1 MSGEMRKREALQMLC
16 AAALLPAAPMALA
29 QFGSRRRAAP
39 EKSQSREEPRV
50 NQLESS
56 LQELHED
63 LKLAPQQ
70 EPLWESYA
78 DKVRALANDVA
89 RERNARPSATGTQLN
104 VVQRMDRV
112 VDTARN
118 RLAALED
125 ISQAGKS
132 LFESLSPEQKSP
144 ADPRRANIMSIPL
157 AGGNRQP

>member
-1 MSGEMRKREALQMLC
+1 MRKREALQMLC
-16 AAALLPAAPMALA
+16 AVALLPAAPMAIA
-29 QFGSRRRAAP
+29 QFGGRRRGGP

-63 LKLAPQQ
+63 LKLTPQQ

-78 DKVRALANDVA
+78 DKVRALASDVA
-89 RERNARPSATGTQLN
+89 RERNARPSATQLN
-104 VVQRMDRV
+104 VLQRMDRV

-132 LFESLSPEQKSP
+132 LFESLSPEQKVP
-144 ADPRRANIMSIPL
+144 ADPRLANIMSIPL
-157 AGGNRQP
+157 AGGSR

>member
-1 MSGEMRKREALQMLC
+1 MRKREALQMLC
-16 AAALLPAAPMALA
+16 AVALLPAAPMALA
-29 QFGSRRRAAP
+29 QLGGRRRAGP

-63 LKLAPQQ
+63 LKLTPQQ

-89 RERNARPSATGTQLN
+89 RERNARPSGIQLN

-132 LFESLSPEQKSP
+132 
-144 ADPRRANIMSIPL
+144 PRRAGIARP
-157 AGGNRQP
+157 

>member
-1 MSGEMRKREALQMLC
+1 MRKREALQMLC
-16 AAALLPAAPMALA
+16 AVALLPAAPIALA
-29 QFGSRRRAAP
+29 QFGSRRRAGP
-39 EKSQSREEPRV
+39 EKGQSQSREEPRV
-50 NQLESS
+50 NPLESS

-78 DKVRALANDVA
+78 DKIRALANDVA
-89 RERNARPSATGTQLN
+89 RERNARPSGTQLN
-104 VVQRMDRV
+104 VGQRMDRV

-132 LFESLSPEQKSP
+132 LFESLSPEQKAP
-144 ADPRRANIMSIPL
+144 ADPRLANIMSIPL
-157 AGGNRQP
+157 AGGNR